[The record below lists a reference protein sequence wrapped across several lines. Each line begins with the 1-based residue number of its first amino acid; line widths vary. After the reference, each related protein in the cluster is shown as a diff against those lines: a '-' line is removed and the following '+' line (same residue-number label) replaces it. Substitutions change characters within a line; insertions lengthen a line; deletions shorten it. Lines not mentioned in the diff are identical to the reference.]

1 MIAVLTSLKS
11 QFANSTSI
19 TALVGDNCS
28 FLMEL
33 QETEPPFIT
42 YNIQEYEPAT
52 KDGSRDY
59 TLIIFVIAKTL
70 GDLLNIYETVKTVM
84 DAETTDFM
92 SNYQGSTFP
101 ESDKELDGNF
111 IIELTYSINK

>member
-1 MIAVLTSLKS
+1 MIDVLTSLKS
-11 QFANSTSI
+11 QFAGSTTI
-19 TALVGDNCS
+19 TALVGGNCS

-33 QETEPPFIT
+33 QETTPPFIT
-42 YNIQEYEPAT
+42 YNIQEFEPAD

-59 TLIIFVIAKTL
+59 TVIFFVIAKTL
-70 GDLLNIYETVKTVM
+70 SDLLTIYEAVKTVM
-84 DAETTDFM
+84 DSETTDFL

-101 ESDKELDGNF
+101 DSDKELDGNF